1 LFDVCHHGGG
11 GQWWWVFV
19 EVGPAIAAECE
30 RGCVRIEK
38 IGLATLYLGDC
49 REIAPTLERP
59 AAVITDPPYGI
70 STWNDRGSNKSL
82 SFNKKDFEWDKK
94 PTSNVMEVFFGY
106 NVPFVCFGYNH
117 LVDVLKPTKGLLI
130 WDKNIR
136 GMHFNDCEVAGV
148 FNSREACRIFSHSVE
163 HDKEHPTQKPVSLMR
178 WCIQQAK
185 VPDGGTILDPYMGSG
200 STGVAAVQ
208 MRHPFIGIE
217 MEPKYFDIACRRIE
231 EAQRQGDLFRDAA
244 E

>member
-1 LFDVCHHGGG
+1 MRV
-11 GQWWWVFV
+11 
-19 EVGPAIAAECE
+19 
-30 RGCVRIEK
+30 EK

-49 REIAPTLERP
+49 RDIAPSLERP

-70 STWNDRGSNKSL
+70 GIAANPVRQAHEKLDWDNSPPGGDVFDMLLKLTDIHCIWGGNYFQLPPSQC
-82 SFNKKDFEWDKK
+82 FFVWDKGQPQDFSLAMCEQAWVSK
-94 PTSNVMEVFFGY
+94 KGPAKIYRRS
-106 NVPFVCFGYNH
+106 
-117 LVDVLKPTKGLLI
+117 VL
-130 WDKNIR
+130 
-136 GMHFNDCEVAGV
+136 
-148 FNSREACRIFSHSVE
+148 SYS
-163 HDKEHPTQKPVSLMR
+163 KEHPTQKPVELMA
-178 WCIQQAK
+178 WCIERLDIK
-185 VPDGGTILDPYMGSG
+185 EGGTILDPYMGSG

>member
-1 LFDVCHHGGG
+1 MKV
-11 GQWWWVFV
+11 
-19 EVGPAIAAECE
+19 
-30 RGCVRIEK
+30 EK
-38 IGLATLYLGDC
+38 IGIATLYLGDC
-49 REIAPTLERP
+49 REIAPSLERP
-59 AAVITDPPYGI
+59 AAVITDPPYGMKARVDG
-70 STWNDRGSNKSL
+70 SRFSGGSAESRLRRGAGKDYAAPIIGDDEDFDPKPWVNYPRVVL
-82 SFNKKDFEWDKK
+82 WGFNHF
-94 PTSNVMEVFFGY
+94 PY
-106 NVPFVCFGYNH
+106 
-117 LVDVLKPTKGLLI
+117 GLPSGTALI
-130 WDKNIR
+130 WLKR
-136 GMHFNDCEVAGV
+136 NDDALGSFLSDAEVAWKKGGRGTYAFRDLSNNGIV
-148 FNSREACRIFSHSVE
+148 QERA
-163 HDKEHPTQKPVSLMR
+163 HPTQKPVTLMR